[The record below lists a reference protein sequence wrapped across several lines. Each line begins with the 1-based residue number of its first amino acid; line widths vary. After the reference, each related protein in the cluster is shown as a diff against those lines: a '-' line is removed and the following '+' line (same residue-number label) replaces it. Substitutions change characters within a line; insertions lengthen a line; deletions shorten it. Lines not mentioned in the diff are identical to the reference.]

1 MPLPQARKKRLHTG
15 SKLALRPANSAALV
29 KRFVRRALDFRGETQ
44 WQAPCSQNI
53 GRYVPDGKIAHSMN
67 QIAALF
73 ANTTPQNIAG
83 ANAFGSIASDMNV
96 QFASILA
103 QDQLQPVAPVSPDPS
118 SLSTQSQLLALL
130 NAGSNNSPAQPGQ
143 SSTATGIQLPQGA
156 PAALNTQN
164 EAQPPSDL
172 AGLLFVIQNVQGQPP
187 EHAKDTLSALPAAN
201 QAVSVLLANKGA
213 QAPIQQQAPTPAVV
227 DPGLV
232 PELAQSITP
241 QAQSEPLVVPNKTNQ
256 APKRTADAMTL
267 NPASDAPVP
276 TPQTPSIADQKIAPA
291 AGSSSNTDQQQQS
304 HTPSSGATKTND
316 AAAASTSANVN
327 PAVTFTTAL
336 IQAQSAPANTVPHV
350 PVPLDA
356 LAVHIARKIESGSS
370 QFEISLHPADL
381 GKLDISLTVGQDGR
395 VQAVLRAERTE
406 TLELLQRDARA
417 LEQQL
422 RQAGLEV
429 GSNALSFQ
437 LSNGNGQRNGSLLAS
452 PFAPKAQ
459 NDGDAS
465 DDQHATTYIAVR
477 KRDGV
482 DITV

>member
-1 MPLPQARKKRLHTG
+1 
-15 SKLALRPANSAALV
+15 
-29 KRFVRRALDFRGETQ
+29 
-44 WQAPCSQNI
+44 
-53 GRYVPDGKIAHSMN
+53 MN
-67 QIAALF
+67 QIAAQF

-83 ANAFGSIASDMNV
+83 ANAFGSIASDMNT

-103 QDQLQPVAPVSPDPS
+103 QEQLQPVAPVSPDPS

-130 NAGSNNSPAQPGQ
+130 NAGSNNSPALQGQ
-143 SSTATGIQLPQGA
+143 SSAASGIQQPQGA
-156 PAALNTQN
+156 PAALDTQT
-164 EAQPPSDL
+164 EVQPPSNL
-172 AGLLFVIQNVQGQPP
+172 AGLLLVIQNVQGQPP

-213 QAPIQQQAPTPAVV
+213 QAPIQQQAPGADAQQPATPAVV
-227 DPGLV
+227 APGLV
-232 PELAQSITP
+232 PELAPSIAP
-241 QAQSEPLVVPNKTNQ
+241 QAPSEPLVALSRTNQ
-256 APKRTADAMTL
+256 APKRTAAAMTL
-267 NPASDAPVP
+267 SSASDAPVP
-276 TPQTPSIADQKIAPA
+276 TPQAPTIGDQKIAPA

-304 HTPSSGATKTND
+304 NTPSYGAAKTND
-316 AAAASTSANVN
+316 AAAATTTPSATAN

-356 LAVHIARKIESGSS
+356 LAVHIARKVESGSS
-370 QFEISLHPADL
+370 QFEITLHPADL
-381 GKLDISLTVGQDGR
+381 GKLDISLTVGEDGR

-406 TLELLQRDARA
+406 TLELLQRDART

-437 LSNGNGQRNGSLLAS
+437 LSNGNGQRNSGLLAS

-459 NDGDAS
+459 NSGDAS
-465 DDQHATTYIAVR
+465 DDQPTTTFFTVR

-482 DITV
+482 DISV

>member
-1 MPLPQARKKRLHTG
+1 MP
-15 SKLALRPANSAALV
+15 
-29 KRFVRRALDFRGETQ
+29 
-44 WQAPCSQNI
+44 
-53 GRYVPDGKIAHSMN
+53 YGKIALSMN

-83 ANAFGSIASDMNV
+83 ANAFGSIAPDMDEE
-96 QFASILA
+96 FANILA
-103 QDQLQPVAPVSPDPS
+103 QEQLQPVAPVSPDPS

-130 NAGSNNSPAQPGQ
+130 NAGINNSPALQGQ
-143 SSTATGIQLPQGA
+143 SSPATGIQLPQGA
-156 PAALNTQN
+156 PGTLNTQN
-164 EAQPPSDL
+164 EIEPPSDL
-172 AGLLFVIQNVQGQPP
+172 AGLLLVIQNVQGQPP

-213 QAPIQQQAPTPAVV
+213 QAPIQQQVPTPAVAA
-227 DPGLV
+227 PGLV
-232 PELAQSITP
+232 PELTPSIAL
-241 QAQSEPLVVPNKTNQ
+241 QAQSEPLVAPNKINQ
-256 APKRTADAMTL
+256 APKRNADALTP
-267 NPASDAPVP
+267 NSASDASVP
-276 TPQTPSIADQKIAPA
+276 TSQAPSIGDQKIAPA

-304 HTPSSGATKTND
+304 NTPAHGMARPVD
-316 AAAASTSANVN
+316 AAAASPSANAN

-336 IQAQSAPANTVPHV
+336 IEAQSAPANAAPQV
-350 PVPLDA
+350 PVPLNA
-356 LAVHIARKIESGSS
+356 LAVHIARKFESGSS

-381 GKLDISLTVGQDGR
+381 GKLDISLTVGEDGR

-406 TLELLQRDARA
+406 TLELLQRDARS

-452 PFAPKAQ
+452 PFAAKAQ
-459 NDGDAS
+459 TDSDAS
-465 DDQHATTYIAVR
+465 DDQLTTTYIAVR

-482 DITV
+482 DISV